1 MTESVASKSTIVRS
15 SLSLQQRLS
24 RTAFR
29 ALERRAPRLGAR
41 WAERVWCTVRHA
53 DRSRSERAA
62 PGDLVTI
69 PLHEG
74 AGPTFVAEVWGTC
87 GPVVYLLH
95 GWGGHRSQF
104 GAFVAPLTA
113 AGFRVVAIDTP
124 SHGDSGPGSFGP
136 NRSLI
141 TEFTAALSAA
151 ARAFGPAHAVIG
163 HSLGGGS
170 AALAVLDGLPTRRL
184 VLISPMTDPTQF
196 MRGFAAMLGFGDRIR
211 TGLMRRLELRTG
223 RPMAEF
229 DAVGRATAVARA
241 EPPLDEAQLPSLLV
255 IHDREDK
262 QIPFG
267 MGKAIAAAWQGA
279 ELLSTNGL
287 GHNRILRDPAV
298 IRSAVAFIQV
308 GIAKEYQGFG
318 SGETGRAAAHTTG
331 SPT

>member
-1 MTESVASKSTIVRS
+1 MTESFIEKSTIVRS
-15 SLSLQQRLS
+15 SFALRQRAT
-24 RTAFR
+24 RAAFR
-29 ALERRAPRLGAR
+29 TLERRAPRLGAR
-41 WAERVWCTVRHA
+41 WAERVWCTVQHA
-53 DRSRSERAA
+53 DRSRAVPAA

-69 PLHEG
+69 PLHRDEE
-74 AGPTFVAEVWGTC
+74 PTFVAEVWGTS

-124 SHGDSGPGSFGP
+124 SHGDSGPGSFGA

-151 ARAFGPAHAVIG
+151 VRAFGPAHAVIG

-196 MRGFAAMLGFGDRIR
+196 MRGFAAMLGFGDRVR

-223 RPMAEF
+223 RPMSDF
-229 DAVGRATAVARA
+229 DAVGRATAVSRA
-241 EPPLDEAQLPSLLV
+241 EPPLDDAHLPSLLV
-255 IHDREDK
+255 IHDRADK

-279 ELLSTNGL
+279 ELLSTTGL
-287 GHNRILRDPAV
+287 GHNRILRDPEV
-298 IRSAVAFIQV
+298 IRSAVAFVQV
-308 GIAKEYQGFG
+308 SSTQAYQD
-318 SGETGRAAAHTTG
+318 SVSSKTGQAA
-331 SPT
+331 

>member
-1 MTESVASKSTIVRS
+1 MADSTAKKSTIVRS
-15 SLSLQQRLS
+15 SLLS
-24 RTAFR
+24 RQRATRAAFGT
-29 ALERRAPRLGAR
+29 LERCAPRLGAR

-53 DRSRSERAA
+53 DRSRCAPAA
-62 PGDLVTI
+62 PGRLVTL
-69 PLHEG
+69 PLQEG
-74 AGPTFVAEVWGTC
+74 PGPTCVAEVWGLG

-113 AGFRVVAIDTP
+113 AGFRVVAIDAP
-124 SHGDSGPGSFGP
+124 SHGDSGPGRFGAD
-136 NRSLI
+136 RSLI
-141 TEFTAALSAA
+141 TEFMAALAA
-151 ARAFGPAHAVIG
+151 AVRSFGPAHAVIG

-170 AALAVLDGLPTRRL
+170 AALTVLDGLPTSRL

-223 RPMAEF
+223 RPMSDF
-229 DAVGRATAVARA
+229 DAVGRAQARFRT
-241 EPPLDEAQLPSLLV
+241 EPPLDGAHLPSMLV

-279 ELLSTNGL
+279 ELLSTHGL
-287 GHNRILRDPAV
+287 GHNRILREPEV
-298 IRSAVAFIQV
+298 IRSVVEFLQVSAVDAYRDSVPGKTGQV
-308 GIAKEYQGFG
+308 A
-318 SGETGRAAAHTTG
+318 
-331 SPT
+331 